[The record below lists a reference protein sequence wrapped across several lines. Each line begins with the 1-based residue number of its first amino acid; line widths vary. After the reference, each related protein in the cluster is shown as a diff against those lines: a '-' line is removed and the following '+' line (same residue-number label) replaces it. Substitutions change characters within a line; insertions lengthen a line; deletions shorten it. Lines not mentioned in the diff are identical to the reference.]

1 MNYLPH
7 AASELSPTHPRRA
20 FSLVELLVVIAI
32 IGVLVA
38 LLLPAIQA
46 AREAARRTS
55 CQSNLRQL
63 GLALHNYQST
73 HKVFPPSTVSLGGA
87 ASQPWSGQ
95 SFLLPYLEGNTT
107 YALINFAIGYHHA
120 DNKSRF
126 PPNGI
131 ATQRVAELMCPSE
144 PEDRE
149 RLNAAGVPEHYP
161 LNYALNVGHYLVWN
175 PVTRAEGGAAFAPNT
190 RIKPASFT
198 DGLSRTLAISEV
210 KAYNPR
216 LHDVPSVP
224 TTAPA
229 QPEDVSSGYT
239 AGGGWSANSGHTE
252 WVCGRAI
259 HTGFTTTFAPN
270 TEVPH
275 VVGGRAYDI
284 DISSSREGRN
294 TTDPTYAVITSRSH
308 HAGLVNSLMMDG
320 SVRTIDETI
329 ELSIWQALGTRA
341 GDELTDAF

>member
-7 AASELSPTHPRRA
+7 AAFRRGPTRPRRA

-32 IGVLVA
+32 IGVLVS

-87 ASQPWSGQ
+87 AGQPWSGQ
-95 SFLLPYLEGNTT
+95 SFLLPYLEGNTF
-107 YALINFAIGYHHA
+107 YLRINFAVGYQHA
-120 DNKSRF
+120 DNKALF

-144 PEDRE
+144 MEDRE
-149 RLNAAGVPEHYP
+149 RLTAAGVPVHYP

-175 PVTRAEGGAAFAPNT
+175 PVTRAEGRAAFAPNT

-198 DGLSRTLAISEV
+198 DGLSRTLAMSEV
-210 KAYNPR
+210 KAFNPR
-216 LHDVPSVP
+216 FHDVPSVP
-224 TTAPA
+224 ATAPA
-229 QPEDVSSGYT
+229 QPLDVSSGYT

-259 HTGFTTTFAPN
+259 HGGFTTTFTPN
-270 TEVPH
+270 TVVPH

-308 HAGLVNSLMMDG
+308 HTGVVNSLMMDG
-320 SVRTIDETI
+320 AVRTIDETI
-329 ELSIWQALGTRA
+329 DLSIWQALGTRA
-341 GDELTDAF
+341 GDELTNEF